1 MPEYGMFRGLK
12 GFFGLGNKNG
22 AFKPNITFASFNF
35 LRLSSLLLLA
45 CSLLTTSEDLFGN
58 TIHCNLDV
66 ESIELEL
73 FESYCFMAN
82 TFTMEPTK
90 EDDGSLQLRH
100 QSVGPWEEGLG
111 KEDLRN
117 TSQAYYQWVGLVLVF
132 QAGLSYLPWLAW
144 KRAEGGRVGRL
155 LNDLHQESLTATPL
169 YQQVE
174 NVANF
179 LTSHQRWFDGPALK
193 LLLAQAACFLTSLLQ
208 LLIMDVFLGYRFLAL
223 GTNLFNYS
231 ALSQAL
237 VKVFP
242 RVVGCEMQIFGVS
255 GSHTKASGFCT
266 LPINVVNE
274 KIYLVLWLT
283 FVLASLLSLVQL
295 LHQALLVSPPL
306 RPYIVPHL
314 SPSPLVSRQATRL
327 MRRGSYGNMV
337 LLRLI
342 ASNCDSSQFSTL
354 VQLLVQE
361 QELGL

>member
-12 GFFGLGNKNG
+12 GFFGLGIRNE

-45 CSLLTTSEDLFGN
+45 CSLLTTSEDLFGK

-66 ESIELEL
+66 ESIELDL

-90 EDDGSLQLRH
+90 EDDGSLQLHH
-100 QSVGPWEEGLG
+100 QSVGPGLG
-111 KEDLRN
+111 KEDKSN
-117 TSQAYYQWVGLVLVF
+117 TSQAYYQWVALVLVL

-144 KRAEGGRVGRL
+144 RRAEGGRVGRL

-193 LLLAQAACFLTSLLQ
+193 LLLAQAACFLVSILQ

-231 ALSQAL
+231 ALRQAL

-242 RVVGCEMQIFGVS
+242 RVVGCEMQVFGIS
-255 GSHTKASGFCT
+255 GSHTKASGICT

-295 LHQALLVSPPL
+295 LHQALLVAPPL

-314 SPSPLVSRQATRL
+314 SPSPSVSRQAIRL
-327 MRRGSYGNMV
+327 MRRGTYGNMV

-342 ASNCDSSQFSTL
+342 ASNCDSSRFSAL

-361 QELGL
+361 LQLEL

>member
-12 GFFGLGNKNG
+12 GFFGLGIRNE

-45 CSLLTTSEDLFGN
+45 CSLLTTSEDLFGK

-66 ESIELEL
+66 ESIELDL
-73 FESYCFMAN
+73 FESFCFMAN
-82 TFTMEPTK
+82 TFTMEPSK
-90 EDDGSLQLRH
+90 EDVGSMQLH
-100 QSVGPWEEGLG
+100 KSVGEGLG
-111 KEDLRN
+111 KEDVKN
-117 TSQAYYQWVGLVLVF
+117 TSQAYYQWVSLVLVL

-169 YQQVE
+169 HQQVE

-193 LLLAQAACFLTSLLQ
+193 LLVAQATCFLISILQ

-223 GTNLFNYS
+223 GTNLLNYS
-231 ALSQAL
+231 ALRQAL
-237 VKVFP
+237 AEVFP
-242 RVVGCEMQIFGVS
+242 RVVACQMEVFGVS
-255 GSHTKASGFCT
+255 GSYTKASGFCT
-266 LPINVVNE
+266 FPINVVHE
-274 KIYLVLWLT
+274 KIYLVLWLA

-295 LHQALLVSPPL
+295 LHQALLVAAPL
-306 RPYIVPHL
+306 RPYLVPHL
-314 SPSPLVSRQATRL
+314 SPSPLVSRQVTRL
-327 MRRGSYGNMV
+327 MRRGTYGNMV

-342 ASNCDSSQFSTL
+342 ASNCDSSQFSSL

-361 QELGL
+361 QQLEL